1 MKALPRGNSVVED
14 EDCLRFYLK
23 LTFVTTN
30 QSVTTIGYFT
40 KMLDPFLTVLD
51 WKLLAKWSYLIAK
64 WFFNPLQ
71 FSFMHFVTGA
81 LILLSKIFHDQ
92 VSD

>member
-1 MKALPRGNSVVED
+1 MQPASKLDTSLESDSPNLVALKMKALPRGNSVVED

-51 WKLLAKWSYLIAK
+51 
-64 WFFNPLQ
+64 
-71 FSFMHFVTGA
+71 
-81 LILLSKIFHDQ
+81 
-92 VSD
+92 